1 MFEPKPDRAASDD
14 RSMDSVPAGPY
25 RGLLEEITNEL
36 DAPQGVAVE
45 ALEPGTVLELKTRNT
60 RYQMVMVDTSGHAL
74 IKGGTFFPQ
83 PTPVHIEGAS
93 GGGSLKLGWIGIGL
107 SLALSVGSRLI
118 TTSPVQSVE
127 PIAA

>member
-1 MFEPKPDRAASDD
+1 MFEPKPDRAASGDQ
-14 RSMDSVPAGPY
+14 SMDLAAGEQY
-25 RGLLEEITNEL
+25 RGLLDDITTDL
-36 DAPQGVAVE
+36 DAAQGVAVE